1 MFKIYSRYLQ
11 FLSLPMTEQ
20 HKQRT
25 SLSIYFLLSGFCFAT
40 WASRI
45 PTIKSLYNL
54 NEAEL
59 GNLLLT
65 LPISSLIGL
74 PISGWLVAK
83 FDSRKPLVVSFLL
96 LNVALAM
103 IGLSNSI
110 IMLVFAV
117 FIFSFCMRIL
127 NIAMNTQSI
136 SVQKSFARK
145 IIGSFHGIWS
155 SGGLIGVIFSTF
167 MVKWDVSLL
176 HHTIIAAFIS
186 LVSGILAYP
195 FLLKNDRSPHGNKL
209 IIGKPDKQ
217 ILLLGLLV
225 FFAAVCEGGIFD
237 WSGVY
242 FKDVV
247 KVELFT
253 LGYLIF
259 MVFMALSRF
268 FSDTLIERFGMK
280 RMYILSS
287 TFIAVGISSLI
298 IFPYFWPSIVALSI
312 TGLGVAAIFP
322 MTFMLA
328 GTSKKYSPGMAIS
341 IVATYAIVGMLVG
354 PPLIGYI
361 AHALD
366 LKVAFVIFLISGLM
380 LIPISQLFFKRQPE
394 EA

>member
-1 MFKIYSRYLQ
+1 
-11 FLSLPMTEQ
+11 MTEH

-25 SLSIYFLLSGFCFAT
+25 SLSIFFLLSGFCFAT

-45 PTIKSLYNL
+45 PTIKYLYDL

-74 PISGWLVAK
+74 PFSGWLVSK
-83 FDSRKPLVVSFLL
+83 FDSRKPLIVSFIFLSL
-96 LNVALAM
+96 SLAF
-103 IGLSNSI
+103 IGISNSI
-110 IMLVFAV
+110 VMLIIAV

-136 SVQKSFARK
+136 SVQKSFSRK

-167 MVKWDVSLL
+167 MVKWEVSLQ
-176 HHTIIAAFIS
+176 HHAIIAAIIS
-186 LVSGILAYP
+186 LVIGVFAYP
-195 FLLKNDRSPHGNKL
+195 FLLTSDRSPHGNKL

-217 ILLLGLLV
+217 IMLLGLLV

-242 FKDVV
+242 FKEVV
-247 KVELFT
+247 QVELFT

-268 FSDTLIERFGMK
+268 FSDVLIEKMGMK
-280 RMYILSS
+280 RMYIIS
-287 TFIAVGISSLI
+287 SSLI
-298 IFPYFWPSIVALSI
+298 ALGILSLILFPYFIPSLIGLSI
-312 TGLGVAAIFP
+312 TGIGVAAIFP

-328 GTSKKYSPGMAIS
+328 GNSKKYSAGMAIS

-361 AHALD
+361 AHAFN
-366 LKVAFVIFLISGLM
+366 LKVAFVIFLVSGLM
-380 LIPISQLFFKRQPE
+380 LIPISQIYFKQQIE
-394 EA
+394 VT

>member
-1 MFKIYSRYLQ
+1 
-11 FLSLPMTEQ
+11 MTERL
-20 HKQRT
+20 KQRT
-25 SLSIYFLLSGFCFAT
+25 SLSLFFLLSGFCFAT

-45 PTIKSLYNL
+45 PTIKTFFNL

-59 GNLLLT
+59 GHLLLT
-65 LPISSLIGL
+65 LPVSSLLGL

-83 FDSRKPLVVSFLL
+83 FDSRKPLIVSFIF
-96 LNVALAM
+96 LNVALAL
-103 IGLSNSI
+103 IGIANSI
-110 IMLVFAV
+110 VMLVVAV

-136 SVQKSFARK
+136 SVQKSFERK

-155 SGGLIGVIFSTF
+155 SGGLIGIIFSTF
-167 MVKWDVSLL
+167 MVKWNVSLM
-176 HHTIIAAFIS
+176 HHAIMAAAIS
-186 LVSGILAYP
+186 LAVGVAAYP
-195 FLLKNDRSPHGNKL
+195 SLLKSDRSPHGNKL
-209 IIGKPDKQ
+209 IIGKPDRQ

-242 FKDVV
+242 FKEVV
-247 KVELFT
+247 QVELFT

-268 FSDTLIERFGMK
+268 FSDILIEKLGMK
-280 RMYILSS
+280 RMYIISS
-287 TFIAVGISSLI
+287 SFIAVGISSLI
-298 IFPYFWPSIVALSI
+298 LFPYFWTSIVALSI

-328 GTSKKYSPGMAIS
+328 GASEKYSAGMAIS

-361 AHALD
+361 AHAFNLQI
-366 LKVAFVIFLISGLM
+366 AFVIFLLSGLM
-380 LIPISQLFFKRQPE
+380 LIPISQLFFKKQPS
-394 EA
+394 